1 MLRYRRQAAQHKN
14 VIIDEWDDLANLREI
29 FKTNQQQ
36 KDLKTEIQHLRLE
49 NKLNQQIRHFIDKRL
64 NQLVEQE
71 KSEE

>member
-1 MLRYRRQAAQHKN
+1 VLRYRRQAAQHKN